1 MSSTQRVFGPS
12 YRSSGDAAQ
21 DRLAFFHIL
30 EALKTQKRTGWI
42 PDAESISDHM
52 YRMAVLALCS
62 EDTKLDISK
71 CVMLAV
77 VHDLAEATVGDIT
90 PDEGISKEEKKQLEE
105 NAMRNFCEEMLQKS
119 SVAQRVYD
127 LWKEYEDQVTPEAKF
142 VKDLD
147 RIEMALQAREYERRH
162 SSSIPDLDLRPF
174 YNSSIPK
181 LQTDEVKRW
190 GEALMEE

>member
-30 EALKTQKRTGWI
+30 EALKTQKRTGWKGI
-42 PDAESISDHM
+42 KDCYHVDTIVTPFSISDHM

-142 VKDLD
+142 VKDGLTST
-147 RIEMALQAREYERRH
+147 RIREATFLVYSRSGSSTILQ
-162 SSSIPDLDLRPF
+162 
-174 YNSSIPK
+174 
-181 LQTDEVKRW
+181 
-190 GEALMEE
+190 